1 MVLQDKT
8 YRIEINY
15 SDIGMIFNCF
25 VNKNRVSFPISEELR
40 FKFKAGKSDLIS
52 LMITLDNMFDDGI
65 IDEENGNY
73 SLLYED
79 IYKFE
84 EYELSFFGISQTP
97 VNLCVETDGLL
108 ALDFSIRYYFELNSS
123 KILFEEHGNLID
135 TINGLILTDQHQ
147 YELIKL
153 CKSIQDYETP
163 EERMVVIAEIK
174 VFANYKNIQLDKY
187 LLSNEYFMPDVITID
202 PIESDKGIHLI
213 PEIVVGDDNIHVE
226 NGIEESFIS
235 SGKNG
240 KRKRTFINNKIK
252 EDISEINKLPLITGS
267 DIPKFYENPLQ
278 FIPESIDINIDE
290 LSERVKGIKKVVYKS
305 SPFISSL
312 ENDRGWF
319 DIEFEAV
326 LTDKETGEKEK
337 IDLDEYKSLVE
348 KAKEEG
354 QEYIKY
360 NDAWVHVDVDSAEEY
375 MEKMEEQEKEI
386 PPQKM
391 RLVFDI
397 FMNVDNLEYSEEI
410 IRLSNVY
417 PAGVDEI
424 QLIDEPTILKADL
437 YDYQKIGYSW
447 LYNNQRQNNGSL
459 LADDMGL
466 GKTLQVIALL
476 SKNIEDDVIMPS
488 LLVLPKSLISN
499 WQAELEKFVDRNIN
513 SYMHIGP
520 GRYKDIEKIEQYDL
534 VFVTYETLARDQLI
548 LGKIHWKYVI
558 LDEAQKIK
566 NISTYAT
573 IACKALMVKHKI
585 ALTGT
590 PVENNLQ
597 ELWSIIDFVQPGH
610 LGALSDFKDN
620 YQNPIEKDK
629 NYAQAEKLQEKLNNI
644 MLRRIKKDILK
655 NLPEKI
661 ENPVY
666 VSLTAN
672 QNLRYQ
678 LILDEYHNSIDKN
691 PLPTLQKL
699 LQLSS
704 HFELINSSNPTSNM
718 ICDGSNK
725 IIKTLDMLKEI
736 ARKGDKA
743 LIFTRFKKMQVMLQ
757 VIIMKEFGFKAKV
770 INGDVTGNR
779 HSIVERFNQS
789 SGFNVLVLSPK
800 AAGVGLNITG
810 ANHVI
815 HYTRE
820 WNPAVENQATDR
832 AYRIGQDKPVNVY
845 YMITQDTVEVKLHQ
859 LLEEK
864 RALFENTIIPS
875 ESLKIKANEFEL

>member
-8 YRIEINY
+8 YKIEIDY
-15 SDIGMIFNCF
+15 SDVGLSLTCF
-25 VNKNRVSFPISEELR
+25 INKKRVKFPISKEVKFG
-40 FKFKAGKSDLIS
+40 FKTNKSDYIS
-52 LMITLDNMFDDGI
+52 LIITLDNMFDEELIKEIDGVYI
-65 IDEENGNY
+65 
-73 SLLYED
+73 LTYED
-79 IYKFE
+79 IYCLEK
-84 EYELSFFGISQTP
+84 YELNYFRINP
-97 VNLCVETDGLL
+97 DPIVLCVETNGLL
-108 ALDFSIRYYFELNSS
+108 AIDFSIRYYFELNSS
-123 KILFEEHGNLID
+123 KVLFEEHGNLID
-135 TINGLILTDQHQ
+135 TIDGLLLLDQNQ

-153 CKSIQDYETP
+153 CKSIKDYDTP
-163 EERMVVIAEIK
+163 EDRMITLAKIK
-174 VFANYKNIQLDKY
+174 TYADYNNIQLDNY
-187 LLSNEYFMPDVITID
+187 ILSNEYFMPDIITVD
-202 PIESDKGIHLI
+202 PIEGDKGIQMI
-213 PEIVVGDDNIHVE
+213 PEIIVGDDKIHAPS
-226 NGIEESFIS
+226 GINESFIS
-235 SGKNG
+235 SGQNG

-252 EDISEINKLPLITGS
+252 ENISEINKLPLITGS

-278 FIPESIDINIDE
+278 FIPESIDINIEE

-305 SPFISSL
+305 SPFISTL

-319 DIEFEAV
+319 DLEFEAI
-326 LTDKETGEKEK
+326 LTDNETGEKEK
-337 IDLDEYKSLVE
+337 IDLDEYKALVE

-354 QEYIKY
+354 EEYIKY

-375 MEKMEEQEKEI
+375 LEKMEEQEKEI

-397 FMNVDNLEYSEEI
+397 FMNVDNLEYSEEVA
-410 IRLSNVY
+410 RLSNVY
-417 PAGVDEI
+417 TTEVNEI
-424 QLIDEPTILKADL
+424 PLIEQPTILKGNL

-447 LYNNQRQNNGSL
+447 LYNNKKQNTGSL

-476 SKNIEDDVIMPS
+476 GKSIEDDVIMPS

-499 WQAELEKFVDRNIN
+499 WQAELEKFIDHNVTT
-513 SYMHIGP
+513 YMHLGT
-520 GRYKDIEKIEQYDL
+520 GRHKNIDKIEGNEL
-534 VFVTYETLARDQLI
+534 VFVTYETLARDQLL

-573 IACKALMVKHKI
+573 IACKALMVEHKI

-597 ELWSIIDFVQPGH
+597 ELWSIIDYVQPGH
-610 LGALSDFKDN
+610 LGALSEFKDN

-629 NYAQAEKLQEKLNNI
+629 NYAQAEKLQGLLSNI

-666 VSLTAN
+666 VDLTTN
-672 QNLRYQ
+672 QNIKYQ
-678 LILDEYHNSIDKN
+678 TILDTYHKETNKN

-704 HFELINSSNPTSNM
+704 HFELLNKTNPTFNM
-718 ICDGSNK
+718 ISDGSNK
-725 IIKTLDMLKEI
+725 IIKTINMLKDI
-736 ARKGDKA
+736 YKKGEKA
-743 LIFTRFKKMQVMLQ
+743 LIFTRFKKMQVMIQ
-757 VIIMKEFGFKAKV
+757 AIIMKEFGFKPVV

-779 HSIVERFNQS
+779 HHIVETFNQS

-832 AYRIGQDKPVNVY
+832 AYRIGQEKPVHVY
-845 YMITQDTVEVKLHQ
+845 YMITKGTVEVKLHQ

-864 RALFENTIIPS
+864 RNLFENTIIPS
-875 ESLKIKANEFEL
+875 ESLKIKAHEFEL